1 MATLEKIKEQL
12 QGFAKKNPNSRA
24 QELLDYMNN
33 GHTEFRQQ
41 VDQQRNNNPIPNVL
55 QGEIIRNLN
64 AGTIGCVSD
73 MDQKAQ
79 TFYKKVF
86 KGLQKQQL
94 IYKLDPNF
102 NMLWVATTEQQLDGV
117 YNGDY
122 PIYGSGKS
130 AIRKFKKAHLQ
141 QAKEKYGFNDNQV
154 LFLGV

>member
-1 MATLEKIKEQL
+1 
-12 QGFAKKNPNSRA
+12 
-24 QELLDYMNN
+24 MNN

-55 QGEIIRNLN
+55 QGEIICNLN

-102 NMLWVATTEQQLDGV
+102 NMLWVATTEEQLDGV